1 MMTDEARV
9 YRKKYVDVEVAF
21 RSDGLMLP
29 RALVWDDGRRYEI
42 DRVRAVQSA
51 PALKAGGAGDRY
63 TVMICGRERYLFFEH
78 SVNPDDKRLGRWF
91 VEAGA

>member
-1 MMTDEARV
+1 MFDHGVSLIFGAVEVLFMMTDEARV

-42 DRVRAVQSA
+42 DM
-51 PALKAGGAGDRY
+51 
-63 TVMICGRERYLFFEH
+63 TVYDPYRERF
-78 SVNPDDKRLGRWF
+78 SWD
-91 VEAGA
+91 GADPGALYK